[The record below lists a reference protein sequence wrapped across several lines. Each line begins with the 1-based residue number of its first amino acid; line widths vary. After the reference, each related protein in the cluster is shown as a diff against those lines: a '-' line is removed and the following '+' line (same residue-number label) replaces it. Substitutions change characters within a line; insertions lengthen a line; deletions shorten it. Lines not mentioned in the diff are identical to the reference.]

1 MSPMPVT
8 HRMPVTR
15 GAPLAQVKARGT
27 TLAARSQPVSIRV
40 SAALQAATEAG
51 PARRLTAAAQATWY
65 ARHGKALFD
74 RLLASMVLV
83 LTLPLW
89 VAAAVWVAAV
99 SPGPL
104 LLGQWRI
111 GRGGRRFRMWKLR
124 TMDCDAEAD
133 GCARFAAP
141 RDHRVIR
148 GGHRLRAWHLDELPQ
163 LWNVVRGEMALVGP
177 RPERPVFVAFFRG
190 AIPGYAHRHALRPG
204 LTGWAQLRLGY
215 CRSLTGARR
224 KTRLDLAYLARLSWR
239 VDLAVLVRTPWCV
252 ARRALGCGEVS

>member
-8 HRMPVTR
+8 HGMPVTHR
-15 GAPLAQVKARGT
+15 EVRGT
-27 TLAARSQPVSIRV
+27 TLAAHPLPVSPRM
-40 SAALQAATEAG
+40 SAALRAESEAC

-74 RLLASMVLV
+74 RVLAAAALV
-83 LTLPLW
+83 LTLPLLS
-89 VAAAVWVAAV
+89 AAALWVAAV

-111 GRGGRRFRMWKLR
+111 GRGGRPFRMWKLR
-124 TMDCDAEAD
+124 TMDRDAEAG

-141 RDHRVIR
+141 SDPRVVR
-148 GGHRLRAWHLDELPQ
+148 GGHLLRAWHLDELPQ

-177 RPERPVFVAFFRG
+177 RPERPLFVAFFGR
-190 AIPGYAHRHALRPG
+190 AIPGYTHRHAARPG

-239 VDLAVLVRTPWCV
+239 GDLAVLMRTPWCV
-252 ARRALGCGEVS
+252 ARRALGRGEES